1 MTNTM
6 NAADALSELGHQLGI
21 SDLSFQMGKTTIIFD
36 KKFRVEFKQDPNDP
50 NLLHLTSVLCAV
62 DSLDAQSSFFEL
74 LLEANFLS
82 EGTGGAAFAL
92 STNGDQVLFTRTLV
106 MPHLD
111 YTDFSEVVES
121 FINYYDGWLRKL
133 DDGEVSQQGSE
144 PVADTL
150 DLPPV
155 GAIRI

>member
-1 MTNTM
+1 MTNIM

-21 SDLSFQMGKTTIIFD
+21 PDLSLQMGKATIIFD
-36 KKFRVEFKQDPNDP
+36 EKFHVEFKQNSDDP

-62 DSLDAQSSFFEL
+62 DSLDAQTSFFEL
-74 LLEANFLS
+74 LLEANYLS

-92 STNGDQVLFTRTLV
+92 STTGDQVLFTRTLV
-106 MPHLD
+106 MPHLS
-111 YTDFSEVVES
+111 YTDFSEAVES
-121 FINYYDGWLRKL
+121 FINYYDGWLRKI
-133 DDGEVSQQGSE
+133 DGGEISQQGAE
-144 PVADTL
+144 LTTEIL